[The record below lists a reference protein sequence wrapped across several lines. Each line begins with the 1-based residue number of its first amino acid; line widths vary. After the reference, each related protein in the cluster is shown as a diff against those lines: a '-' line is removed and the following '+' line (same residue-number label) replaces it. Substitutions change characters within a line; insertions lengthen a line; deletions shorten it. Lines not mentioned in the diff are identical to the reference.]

1 MELKKLGGRTALVAF
16 ALGLVQGCTALPQK
30 AKADDESF
38 AEQVTTEMYTTQV
51 VLTGSR
57 IPRKVD
63 VRRPVDDQSMHPMK
77 VVRVAK

>member
-1 MELKKLGGRTALVAF
+1 MEFNKLGGRTALVAL

-30 AKADDESF
+30 AKADQSF
-38 AEQVTTEMYTTQV
+38 SDQVTTEMYTTRV

-63 VRRPVDDQSMHPMK
+63 IRKPLDDQSMQPMK